1 MHPLFSD
8 LALWLPVLAALA
20 LLTFAALHDLAARII
35 PDWVSLALLPIGF
48 WLRIWHGGALWSLV
62 ALLLVFAGAV
72 LVWRLGA
79 LGGGDVKLLAA
90 ATPLLPPAELP
101 TLLAAVALAGGA
113 LALLYLLLRP
123 LLRGG
128 AAGERPRG
136 LLARVRRVERWRIG
150 RGGPL
155 PYGIAIAT
163 GAAWALLG
171 SGAGL

>member
-1 MHPLFSD
+1 ML
-8 LALWLPVLAALA
+8 LALA
-20 LLTFAALHDLAARII
+20 LLGFAALHDLAARII

-48 WLRIWHGGALWSLV
+48 WLRIWQGGALWALV
-62 ALLLVFAGAV
+62 ALLLVFAAAV

-79 LGGGDVKLLAA
+79 LGGGDVKLLTA
-90 ATPLLPPAELP
+90 ATPLLPPAEVP
-101 TLLAAVALAGGA
+101 TLLTAVALAGGA

-123 LLRGG
+123 LLRGA

-136 LLARVRRVERWRIG
+136 LLARIRRVERWRVG

-155 PYGIAIAT
+155 PYGIAIAA

-171 SGAGL
+171 SGGF

>member
-8 LALWLPVLAALA
+8 PALWLPVLAALA
-20 LLTFAALHDLAARII
+20 LLAFAALHDLAARII

-48 WLRIWHGGALWSLV
+48 WLRLWNGGAIWSLL

-79 LGGGDVKLLAA
+79 LGGGDVKLLTA
-90 ATPLLPPAELP
+90 ATPLLPPAEVP
-101 TLLAAVALAGGA
+101 ALLAAVALAGGA

-123 LLRGG
+123 WLRGK
-128 AAGERPRG
+128 APRG
-136 LLARVRRVERWRIG
+136 RPHGLPARVLRVERWRIG

-155 PYGIAIAT
+155 PYGIAIAA

-171 SGAGL
+171 GGAGP